1 MDKESE
7 GIMNDWLITWRVNE
21 VVETGPSWSNNNS
34 TDVTAEYKE
43 ERQYIADALYL
54 LQNEILPVE
63 GLIDVTIEPIGFDQ
77 KYAPNRR

>member
-7 GIMNDWLITWRVNE
+7 EIMNDWLITWRVNE
-21 VVETGPSWSNNNS
+21 